1 MKISRFIV
9 GSLGTNCYLVSCD
22 DGCDAVLIDPGA
34 EAERILASAS
44 AKHLNIKAVALTHG
58 HFDHIMA
65 VNEVIA
71 ATGAELFV
79 HRDDSEMIRNPE
91 LNVSARF
98 REPYAVDAEI
108 KKELCDG
115 DVISVGSLELT
126 VIHTPGH
133 TPGSVCFVCGD
144 TIFTGDTVFRGG
156 IGRYDLPGGDYNLL
170 MKSVEK
176 LNRLNGDYRLLPGH
190 DSPSTLSYERET
202 SIYFN

>member
-9 GSLGTNCYLVSCD
+9 GSLGTNCYLVSGD
-22 DGCDAVLIDPGA
+22 DGGDAVLIDPGA
-34 EAERILASAS
+34 EAGRILASAAS
-44 AKHLNIKAVALTHG
+44 KHLNIRAVALTHG

-65 VNEVIA
+65 VNEIIA
-71 ATGAELFV
+71 ATGADLSV
-79 HRDDSEMIRNPE
+79 HRDDSGMIRDPE

-98 REPYAVDAEI
+98 REPYAVEAGI

-115 DVISVGSLELT
+115 DVISAGTLKLNVM
-126 VIHTPGH
+126 HTPGH

-156 IGRYDLPGGDYNLL
+156 IGRYDLPGGDYGLL
-170 MKSVEK
+170 MRSVER
-176 LNRLNGDYRLLPGH
+176 LNRLEGDYRLLPGH